1 MILKQRS
8 GQNEYV
14 IEGRHF
20 KVGMWGSFVV
30 YIDLPKLENS
40 EVTMEARL
48 TNDPEIEVRTKPV
61 SY

>member
-1 MILKQRS
+1 
-8 GQNEYV
+8 
-14 IEGRHF
+14 
-20 KVGMWGSFVV
+20 MWGSYGV

-48 TNDPEIEVRTKPV
+48 TNDPEIEVRTKPM